1 MALEL
6 HRWLAIVSAV
16 LLAGAVVESAWSFR
30 GRSVDPP
37 ASSRLRGVAII
48 ALIVTI
54 AGGLGLLLGGARP
67 RELLHVVYAAIAVG
81 ALPVA
86 ASISRSWDSRR
97 IRIATLIGTLIMLVA
112 VLRLFATG

>member
-1 MALEL
+1 VALEL
-6 HRWLAIVSAV
+6 HRWLAILSAV

-37 ASSRLRGVAII
+37 AGSRLRGVAVI
-48 ALIVTI
+48 ALLVTI

-67 RELLHVVYAAIAVG
+67 RELLHVVYAAIALGV
-81 ALPVA
+81 LPVA

-97 IRIATLIGTLIMLVA
+97 IRIATLIGTLVMLVA

>member
-37 ASSRLRGVAII
+37 AGSRLRGVAII
-48 ALIVTI
+48 ALLVTI

-86 ASISRSWDSRR
+86 ASISRSWDARR